1 MAKTRKNNSGAPA
14 FFLVVVLPLA
24 AMVFSTFAISQGI
37 RHYLVTSDYFRVREL
52 KIDGLADTRYLGY
65 LRDELMG
72 VNIFHVKTRDIADR
86 IMKRYPTFYSV
97 TVQRVLP
104 SRLVIEAK
112 ERQPV
117 AVLRRDKHY
126 VFDVEGVAVAS
137 YPLEMDV
144 RLPLIIG
151 CEDHLTKIKLGVA
164 YPDRVLRD
172 ALRLA
177 QSLRSRVRLIASSV
191 PPGGLWRVT
200 RIDVSDPG
208 KPVFYIGAQVQVRVS
223 YKDAQTQIDLLPSIL
238 KTVSPELN
246 NVKYIDLR
254 PREPVIAMKDQDK
267 TKT

>member
-1 MAKTRKNNSGAPA
+1 
-14 FFLVVVLPLA
+14 
-24 AMVFSTFAISQGI
+24 
-37 RHYLVTSDYFRVREL
+37 
-52 KIDGLADTRYLGY
+52 
-65 LRDELMG
+65 
-72 VNIFHVKTRDIADR
+72 
-86 IMKRYPTFYSV
+86 
-97 TVQRVLP
+97 
-104 SRLVIEAK
+104 
-112 ERQPV
+112 
-117 AVLRRDKHY
+117 
-126 VFDVEGVAVAS
+126 
-137 YPLEMDV
+137 
-144 RLPLIIG
+144 
-151 CEDHLTKIKLGVA
+151 
-164 YPDRVLRD
+164 
-172 ALRLA
+172 LRLA

>member
-1 MAKTRKNNSGAPA
+1 MAKIKRNNSGAPA

-24 AMVFSTFAISQGI
+24 AMVFSTLAISQGI

-52 KIDGLADTRYLGY
+52 KVDGLTDTRYLGY

-72 VNIFHVKTRDIADR
+72 VNIFHVKTSDIAQR
-86 IMKRYPTFYSV
+86 ISKRYPTFYSV

-117 AVLRRDKHY
+117 AVLVRDKHY

-137 YPLEMDV
+137 YSLEMDV

-151 CEDHLTKIKLGVA
+151 LEDRLTKVKLGVA
-164 YPDRVLRD
+164 YPDRLLRD
-172 ALRLA
+172 ALALA
-177 QSLRSRVRLIASSV
+177 KSLRGRARSIAASV
-191 PPGGLWRVT
+191 PSGGLWRVT

-208 KPVFYIGAQVQVRVS
+208 KPVFYVGAQVQVRVS
-223 YKDAQTQIDLLPSIL
+223 YKDVETQMDLLPSIL
-238 KTVSPELN
+238 KTVAPELN

-267 TKT
+267 KKI